1 MLVGVLTCHVIGA
14 AMAPRL
20 EDRRRCLLLGN
31 CLVVVCRRVG
41 SDDDQDEASA
51 QDRAGPPGWSL
62 FRGFVHENAQ
72 CFWNQCLVQSVAC
85 LEYRGYLIPSTIFV
99 SGNEYTLEVVRSAW
113 SRRVLRPPVGYEI
126 QKLGDVSSVEM
137 VQVLQTQFAP
147 LAEALC
153 KAVFDLTS
161 RGSTATLD
169 TISAQLGQAFPAIER
184 PGADVVYRALGA
196 LIRERRLYHTGLGYQ
211 VAAPD
216 TFLQTSPSPVPTERP
231 MLLTN
236 EEAISRLHGSPAHTT
251 DESAADG
258 STLERSASMRLLRTR
273 AGASDEGLAAPGS
286 RLSRSSSVRLCRSSP
301 AHDGLVSASTTQS
314 VGAGGKR
321 HQEGSAK
328 RDGKSSMFSRWFR
341 RSRSEKR
348 SSGECKKQ
356 LSSFSAQFPPLEW
369 SDPDYARFHSRA
381 TQTSAAA
388 VTQQPDTHPYA
399 ALLKPRSSS
408 TNRARERHS
417 SNGDTPDA
425 SLDRSDRRSRS
436 SRGYYRGPRKA
447 AALAAAEDLDS
458 SGTLLYRHRSASPA
472 ARRNNHSQN
481 NGSRHGGAQSAA
493 TNRRLPSTA
502 EIRTPPLSRRAY
514 RHQRALPPL
523 PLERLNNGG
532 LRQDDQRY
540 RPPNF
545 TNNALEKAS
554 AVDELPPSGKP
565 QQPSDYTNNRLPRP
579 GPVPLATFEA
589 RRSSIAG
596 TTLDID
602 NVATSRIRAEA
613 QRNAPAAFSMKNL
626 QQQPSAAA
634 FPMRGGAHISADDLK
649 NLHKAEEKV
658 EPRPIAAIKNLQCGP
673 MVISKVPPQPQV
685 IEPRRTTTT
694 TTFTTTDT
702 VTLKNIQNLSS
713 VADLDKTKPS
723 PQTLKN
729 LQPSTNTTTVSI
741 KQTNG
746 KIDDDI
752 SENTKKIATNLIL
765 EEKIEAQRKSGA
777 SSPSA
782 AGPIK
787 KIVEEK
793 SVQSTLESTGK
804 MGNLKSTV
812 DVNMELVTEVGSSR
826 TVTNITTSLQHA
838 LPKAVTAEPSGPD
851 PCNNK
856 TSAAAGKT
864 IIKTSK
870 PTKMNGNGGGY
881 TPMRAKL
888 AEAKAAFFADSANKG
903 SADDSGFVSTSPQPV
918 PV

>member
-1 MLVGVLTCHVIGA
+1 
-14 AMAPRL
+14 
-20 EDRRRCLLLGN
+20 
-31 CLVVVCRRVG
+31 
-41 SDDDQDEASA
+41 
-51 QDRAGPPGWSL
+51 
-62 FRGFVHENAQ
+62 
-72 CFWNQCLVQSVAC
+72 
-85 LEYRGYLIPSTIFV
+85 
-99 SGNEYTLEVVRSAW
+99 
-113 SRRVLRPPVGYEI
+113 
-126 QKLGDVSSVEM
+126 
-137 VQVLQTQFAP
+137 
-147 LAEALC
+147 
-153 KAVFDLTS
+153 
-161 RGSTATLD
+161 
-169 TISAQLGQAFPAIER
+169 
-184 PGADVVYRALGA
+184 
-196 LIRERRLYHTGLGYQ
+196 
-211 VAAPD
+211 
-216 TFLQTSPSPVPTERP
+216 
-231 MLLTN
+231 
-236 EEAISRLHGSPAHTT
+236 
-251 DESAADG
+251 
-258 STLERSASMRLLRTR
+258 
-273 AGASDEGLAAPGS
+273 
-286 RLSRSSSVRLCRSSP
+286 
-301 AHDGLVSASTTQS
+301 
-314 VGAGGKR
+314 
-321 HQEGSAK
+321 
-328 RDGKSSMFSRWFR
+328 MFSRWFR
-341 RSRSEKR
+341 RSRP
-348 SSGECKKQ
+348 
-356 LSSFSAQFPPLEW
+356 APPL
-369 SDPDYARFHSRA
+369 SLSK
-381 TQTSAAA
+381 
-388 VTQQPDTHPYA
+388 PDTHPYA

-579 GPVPLATFEA
+579 APVPLATFEA

>member
-1 MLVGVLTCHVIGA
+1 
-14 AMAPRL
+14 MAPRP

-41 SDDDQDEASA
+41 SDDDQEAS

-258 STLERSASMRLLRTR
+258 STLERSASMRLLRPR
-273 AGASDEGLAAPGS
+273 AGASDEGLALGAGS

-301 AHDGLVSASTTQS
+301 AHDGLGSTPAAPPTVAS
-314 VGAGGKR
+314 GKR
-321 HQEGSAK
+321 ATRQDAASK
-328 RDGKSSMFSRWFR
+328 RDGKASMFSRWFR

-348 SSGECKKQ
+348 PECKKQ

-381 TQTSAAA
+381 TQTNA
-388 VTQQPDTHPYA
+388 VTQPDTHPYA

-447 AALAAAEDLDS
+447 AAAALAAAEDLDS
-458 SGTLLYRHRSASPA
+458 SGALLYRHRSASPA
-472 ARRNNHSQN
+472 ARRNNQT
-481 NGSRHGGAQSAA
+481 NGSRHGAGLVQSSAA
-493 TNRRLPSTA
+493 TSRRLPSTA

-523 PLERLNNGG
+523 PVERLNNGG

-545 TNNALEKAS
+545 TNNALEKTTA
-554 AVDELPPSGKP
+554 ELPTHGKG
-565 QQPSDYTNNRLPRP
+565 QQPSDYTNNNRFPRQ
-579 GPVPLATFEA
+579 GPVPLAAFEA

-613 QRNAPAAFSMKNL
+613 QRHAPAAFSMKNL
-626 QQQPSAAA
+626 QQQPSATSAA
-634 FPMRGGAHISADDLK
+634 FSMRGGAHISADDLK
-649 NLHKAEEKV
+649 NLHKADETV

-673 MVISKVPPQPQV
+673 MVISKVPPQPQ
-685 IEPRRTTTT
+685 INEPRRTTTT
-694 TTFTTTDT
+694 TTFTSTDT

-713 VADLDKTKPS
+713 VADLDKTRPS

-746 KIDDDI
+746 KIGDDGGD
-752 SENTKKIATNLIL
+752 NTKKIATNLIL

-777 SSPSA
+777 VSPSPTA
-782 AGPIK
+782 PIK

-838 LPKAVTAEPSGPD
+838 LPKTIAVESSGQD
-851 PCNNK
+851 TCNNK
-856 TSAAAGKT
+856 SSTPPGKT

-870 PTKMNGNGGGY
+870 PAKMNGNGGGGGY

>member
-1 MLVGVLTCHVIGA
+1 
-14 AMAPRL
+14 MAPRP

-41 SDDDQDEASA
+41 SDDDQDDAT

-273 AGASDEGLAAPGS
+273 AGASDEGLALGS

-301 AHDGLVSASTTQS
+301 AHDGLSPAAPSA
-314 VGAGGKR
+314 AANGKR
-321 HQEGSAK
+321 GAHQDTGAK

-381 TQTSAAA
+381 TQTSA
-388 VTQQPDTHPYA
+388 TTQPDTHPYA

-417 SNGDTPDA
+417 SNGETPDA

-447 AALAAAEDLDS
+447 AALAATEDLDS
-458 SGTLLYRHRSASPA
+458 SGTLMYRHRSASPA
-472 ARRNNHSQN
+472 ARRNNHNQN
-481 NGSRHGGAQSAA
+481 NGSRHGGTLAQSSTAPS
-493 TNRRLPSTA
+493 RRLPSTA

-523 PLERLNNGG
+523 PVERLNNGG

-545 TNNALEKAS
+545 TNNALEKAG
-554 AVDELPPSGKP
+554 AGEELPPSGKG
-565 QQPSDYTNNRLPRP
+565 QQPSDYTNNNNNNRLPRA

-613 QRNAPAAFSMKNL
+613 QRHAPTAFSMKNL
-626 QQQPSAAA
+626 QQQPSATATA

-673 MVISKVPPQPQV
+673 MVISKVPPQPQI

-746 KIDDDI
+746 KIDDDGA
-752 SENTKKIATNLIL
+752 ENTKKIATNLIL

-777 SSPSA
+777 ASPSV

-838 LPKAVTAEPSGPD
+838 LPKPVAAEPPSQEA
-851 PCNNK
+851 CNNK
-856 TSAAAGKT
+856 SAAAGKT
-864 IIKTSK
+864 TKASK
-870 PTKMNGNGGGY
+870 PAKMNGSGGGY
-881 TPMRAKL
+881 TPTRAKL